1 LNHTKATTTMTNTT
15 SSISVKTYEP
25 TPARRVAFLG
35 LGVMGYPMAGH
46 LARAG
51 HQVTVYNRTAAKSIA
66 WCAEFT
72 GASTVKHVLTP
83 RLAAQQA
90 DIIFCCVGNDGDL
103 AQVTLG
109 ADGAFAGMEP
119 GTVFV
124 DHTTASASVA
134 RELAAAAKNLGLRF
148 VDAPVSGG
156 QAGAQN
162 GALTVMCGGEQAAFD
177 TAQPVAM
184 AFSKAVTLLGES
196 GAGQLAKMVNQI
208 CIAGL
213 VQGLSE
219 AIAFGQQA
227 GLDMVQVLD
236 VIGKGA
242 AQSWQ
247 LDNRGK
253 TMVADKFDFGFAVD
267 WMRKDLGLVLDEA
280 KRNGARLPVTALVDQ
295 FYADVQHMGGQ
306 RWDTSSLIKRLR

>member
-1 LNHTKATTTMTNTT
+1 MPSTN
-15 SSISVKTYEP
+15 SKTYESVSSQ
-25 TPARRVAFLG
+25 RVAFLG

-46 LARAG
+46 LHLAG
-51 HQVTVYNRTAAKSIA
+51 HQVTVYNRTATKSA
-66 WCAEFT
+66 AFCAEYT
-72 GASTVKHVLTP
+72 GATHGLTP
-83 RLAAQQA
+83 KAAVATA
-90 DIIFCCVGNDGDL
+90 DIVFCCVGNDDDL
-103 AQVTLG
+103 RSVVLG
-109 ADGAFAGMEP
+109 PDGALAGMKP
-119 GTVFV
+119 DAVLV
-124 DHTTASASVA
+124 DHTTASADIA
-134 RELAAAAKNLGLRF
+134 RELYAAAKKIGLHF

-162 GALTVMCGGEQAAFD
+162 GALTVMCGGDAVAFEAAK
-177 TAQPVAM
+177 PIGM
-184 AFSKAVTLLGES
+184 AFSKAFTLMGES
-196 GAGQLAKMVNQI
+196 GTGQLTKMVNQI

-219 AIAFGQQA
+219 AIAFGQKA
-227 GLDMVQVLD
+227 GLDVNQVLS

-295 FYADVQHMGGQ
+295 FYADVQAMGGR
-306 RWDTSSLIKRLR
+306 RWDTSSLIKRLG

>member
-1 LNHTKATTTMTNTT
+1 
-15 SSISVKTYEP
+15 
-25 TPARRVAFLG
+25 
-35 LGVMGYPMAGH
+35 
-46 LARAG
+46 
-51 HQVTVYNRTAAKSIA
+51 
-66 WCAEFT
+66 
-72 GASTVKHVLTP
+72 
-83 RLAAQQA
+83 
-90 DIIFCCVGNDGDL
+90 VGNDADL
-103 AQVTLG
+103 RSVTLG
-109 ADGAFAGMEP
+109 PDGAFAGMKA
-119 GTVFV
+119 GAIFV
-124 DHTTASASVA
+124 DHTTASADVA
-134 RELAAAAKNLGLRF
+134 RELGATARHMGLPF

-162 GALTVMCGGEQAAFD
+162 GMLTVMCGGDAAAFE
-177 TAQPVAM
+177 AAKPVAM
-184 AFSKAVTLLGES
+184 AFSRAFTLLGEN

-219 AIAFGQQA
+219 AIAFGQRA
-227 GLDMVQVLD
+227 GLDMNQVLD

-295 FYADVQHMGGQ
+295 FYADVQQMGGN
-306 RWDTSSLIKRLR
+306 RWDTSSLIKRLK